1 MTGGEG
7 DTDKGEGAAE
17 EAAMAGIDLGL
28 GADGD
33 VEVGEGGGDPW
44 AMQRRRRRSAGNADK
59 AARTS
64 CATGPGVPAASNPGM
79 LEP

>member
-7 DTDKGEGAAE
+7 NTDKGEGAAE

-44 AMQRRRRRSAGNADK
+44 AMQRRHRRSAGNADK
-59 AARTS
+59 AAR
-64 CATGPGVPAASNPGM
+64 AVRRGRRAAQIRHA
-79 LEP
+79 EP